1 MKLPLFFIFI
11 FFPVLQTF
19 AQNPVPA
26 TGTASYYHAKFE
38 GRKTASGEIFCNDSL
53 TAAHKTLPFGTF
65 VMVTHLKNKN
75 QVLVRINDRLPS
87 NSKRSIDLTKKAATA
102 LNMIQSGLAKVQIEV
117 IEAPSI
123 ETESGN

>member
-1 MKLPLFFIFI
+1 MKLLLFFIFI
-11 FFPVLQTF
+11 FFPVLKTI
-19 AQNPVPA
+19 AQNPAPT
-26 TGTASYYHAKFE
+26 TGIASYYHAKFE

-65 VMVTHLKNKN
+65 VLVTHLKNQN
-75 QVLVRINDRLPS
+75 QVQVRINDRLPLK
-87 NSKRSIDLTKKAATA
+87 SKRSIDLSKKAAKA

-117 IEAPSI
+117 LEEPVI